1 MNNNSLHSSENGKVS
16 DVLLGKVQRYIF
28 DKNKIQQ
35 YGPFIALAVLFIIS
49 SIASPS
55 FFSLLNVLNILRQ
68 ISFVGI
74 IALGMTFVIAG
85 GGIDLSVGSMTA
97 LVGGLDIYILNAL
110 GGGLFAIFITFFAGI
125 ALGAAFGAFNGFVIT
140 KAKLEPFIVTL
151 GTMAIFQSV
160 ILYISDAGN
169 IMSNSLNFS
178 IYGLGSFLGFP
189 IPAWFFLALAVFFA
203 FIMNQ
208 TTYGRYIRATGSS
221 VNTAIYSGIKVDK
234 IKFLSYVII
243 GITVGVAS
251 FLLASEQNSISSSN
265 SGANYELDAIAAV
278 IIGGTPLAG
287 GSGFVIGTVAGAM
300 ILGIINNI
308 LVMLNVSPYL
318 TGTVKGLII
327 IGAVLII
334 RKRT

>member
-1 MNNNSLHSSENGKVS
+1 MINDSSGPESGKVS
-16 DVLLGKVQRYIF
+16 ALSFSKVQSYIL
-28 DKNKIQQ
+28 DRNNLQQ
-35 YGPFIALAVLFIIS
+35 YGPFMALVALFIVS

-55 FFSLLNVLNILRQ
+55 FFSLLNILNILRQ

-110 GGGLFAIFITFFAGI
+110 GGGLTAVFITFFAGI

-151 GTMAIFQSV
+151 GTMTIFQSV

-189 IPAWFFLALAVFFA
+189 IPAWFFLALAVLFA

-208 TTYGRYIRATGSS
+208 TAYGRYIRAIGSN
-221 VNTAIYSGIKVDK
+221 VNTAYYSGIKVDK

-243 GITVGVAS
+243 GITVGVTA

-287 GSGFVIGTVAGAM
+287 GNGFVIGTIAGAI

-318 TGTVKGLII
+318 TGTVKGFII
-327 IGAVLII
+327 IGAVLLI